1 MAPLDFDLAEP
12 AEPAR
17 LEPEWRALEA
27 DSDPSFFR
35 SWAWIGSWLAEL
47 PPAARPRILRARQ
60 DKATVALGLLCRHD
74 ATRHGFVRSRGL
86 FLNETGDP
94 ALDSLTIEHNG
105 LLTRRGLDASATL
118 ADALRFLAA
127 RAPDWNELSVG
138 GLVPQ
143 GPLPVLPGLRLQTR
157 AVKPA
162 PYADLAAIRS
172 KGSAYLD
179 SLSANTR
186 QQVRR
191 ARRLFEARGALSFA
205 TARDADQALSYL
217 AELKS
222 LHQAYWTARAKPG
235 SFANPFFERFH
246 DRLIRAH
253 FAAGV
258 IRLHRI
264 AAGDHVIGYLYN
276 FRYRGRVSAYQSG
289 FNYEADAKLKP
300 GLVSHA
306 LAIEAALAD
315 GDAVYDFLAGE
326 AQHKR
331 SLGTAA
337 TDMLW
342 LTWQRDAWAFRLE
355 DGLRRWK
362 HRVTGD
368 A

>member
-27 DSDPSFFR
+27 ESAPSFFL
-35 SWAWIGSWLAEL
+35 SWAWIGSWLETL
-47 PPAARPRILRARQ
+47 PTAARPQILSARQ
-60 DKATVALGLLCRHD
+60 GTATVALGLLCRRD
-74 ATRHGFVRSRGL
+74 VTRHGFVRSNGV

-105 LLTRRGLDASATL
+105 LLTRRDLDAGATL
-118 ADALRFLAA
+118 TDALRFLTD
-127 RAPDWNELSVG
+127 RAPDWNELGIG
-138 GLVPQ
+138 GLVPR
-143 GPLPVLPGLRLQTR
+143 GPLPAIPGLRQHIN

-162 PYADLAAIRS
+162 PYVDLATIRA
-172 KGSAYLD
+172 KGTAYLD

-191 ARRLFEARGALSFA
+191 ARRLYESRGALSFA
-205 TARDADQALSYL
+205 TARDAAEALSYL
-217 AELKS
+217 AELKT

-235 SFANPFFERFH
+235 SFSNPYFERFH
-246 DRLIRAH
+246 DRLIRDH
-253 FAAGV
+253 FADNV

-289 FNYEADAKLKP
+289 FRYEADPKLKP

-306 LAIEAALAD
+306 LAIESALSD
-315 GDAVYDFLAGE
+315 GDSVYDFLAGE

-331 SLGTAA
+331 SLGTAS

-342 LTWQRDAWAFRLE
+342 LTWQRDAWVFRLE
-355 DGLRRWK
+355 DGLRRLK
-362 HRVTGD
+362 RRLTGD